1 VTTTGR
7 SDCPINLTTELLGDR
22 WSLVVLRDIMIADR
36 RYFRV
41 LLQKS
46 EEKIASNILAAR
58 LRHLVA
64 EGLLSTTEDPT
75 HKQKIRYSLTEP
87 AIELLPVMI
96 MIGTWGNKNLP
107 ASPVTGPFF
116 PYLHNQGPKVWQ
128 ELADDLR
135 HRHLDRPAPK
145 SSAAT
150 VKSMLAAYIADN
162 A

>member
-1 VTTTGR
+1 MAITGR

-22 WSLVVLRDIMIADR
+22 WSLIVLRDIMIADR

-58 LRHLVA
+58 LRNLV
-64 EGLLSTTEDPT
+64 EGGLLTATEDPT

-87 AIELLPVMI
+87 AIELLPTMI

-107 ASPVTGPFF
+107 ASPITGPFF
-116 PYLHNQGPKVWQ
+116 PYVHGQGPKVWQ

-135 HRHLDRPAPK
+135 HRHLGGPAPK
-145 SSAAT
+145 SSVAT
-150 VKSMLAAYIADN
+150 MKSMLAAYR
-162 A
+162 